1 MIFTIIKCEDNP
13 KISWDS
19 NIINKNLDKMIL
31 EKEFSVTC
39 DNEEIVNLEGFKLK
53 SIPID
58 LVKSKTI
65 EAISLNNN
73 EISKVP
79 SDIFHKT
86 PNLKCLN
93 LAENEILFK
102 YFQLEHD
109 HLKKLILDYQSET
122 ELHEI
127 FSIPQDDVI
136 KIRFPNLETLS
147 WKYIK
152 YDIFSSTLFPM
163 IKNIY
168 LSDSNLIYVASN
180 ITHLFPYLKN
190 IHLENNMIEELIA
203 DDFRNVES
211 LYLDKNPLRNL
222 WFNEK
227 YTNLKILSL
236 SNSLHNI
243 DITEINIPSL
253 KTLDLSQNQ
262 IGFIHEQMFKNIPF
276 LEDLILSEN
285 KLLKFPTL
293 FYLNNLKTLSLAYN
307 LINEIKNIN
316 QLSSLKILNLQG
328 NQINNIDK
336 MAFLKF
342 TKLEFLDL
350 SKNKLQLL
358 PLGWHD
364 NLLKL
369 KYLNLELNFFVN
381 IQDMKLNKL
390 INLRELYIKN
400 NYIVSIDLNTL
411 QILPQKCTIYVF

>member
-1 MIFTIIKCEDNP
+1 MIQYKNFLFILIFTIIKCEDNP

-19 NIINKNLDKMIL
+19 NIISKNLNKMIL

-285 KLLKFPTL
+285 KLLKFPSRKHHRTIFENETGQAATVNDARYRDMIIQFFLPKLDDIDVAICNCNKTIPHAIQPMKQFNYCMRYFLVVL
-293 FYLNNLKTLSLAYN
+293 FEVKGLCQQFQVHYKR
-307 LINEIKNIN
+307 
-316 QLSSLKILNLQG
+316 
-328 NQINNIDK
+328 
-336 MAFLKF
+336 
-342 TKLEFLDL
+342 
-350 SKNKLQLL
+350 
-358 PLGWHD
+358 
-364 NLLKL
+364 
-369 KYLNLELNFFVN
+369 
-381 IQDMKLNKL
+381 KLNATSTKFSH
-390 INLRELYIKN
+390 
-400 NYIVSIDLNTL
+400 NYAERS
-411 QILPQKCTIYVF
+411 

>member
-1 MIFTIIKCEDNP
+1 
-13 KISWDS
+13 
-19 NIINKNLDKMIL
+19 
-31 EKEFSVTC
+31 
-39 DNEEIVNLEGFKLK
+39 IVNLEGFKLK

-127 FSIPQDDVI
+127 FSIPQDD
-136 KIRFPNLETLS
+136 
-147 WKYIK
+147 
-152 YDIFSSTLFPM
+152 TLFPM

-276 LEDLILSEN
+276 LE
-285 KLLKFPTL
+285 
-293 FYLNNLKTLSLAYN
+293 TLSLAYN

-390 INLRELYIKN
+390 INLRA
-400 NYIVSIDLNTL
+400 IDLNTL
-411 QILPQKCTIYVF
+411 QILPQKCTICRKIILSNEAHFH

>member
-1 MIFTIIKCEDNP
+1 VFLHSVICILLIDLFAMKILVFDTLIKNLNIPFNFSIKCLNFKLNNIFLIIP
-13 KISWDS
+13 STTKI
-19 NIINKNLDKMIL
+19 III
-31 EKEFSVTC
+31 
-39 DNEEIVNLEGFKLK
+39 EGFKLK

-109 HLKKLILDYQSET
+109 H
-122 ELHEI
+122 
-127 FSIPQDDVI
+127 
-136 KIRFPNLETLS
+136 
-147 WKYIK
+147 
-152 YDIFSSTLFPM
+152 
-163 IKNIY
+163 
-168 LSDSNLIYVASN
+168 
-180 ITHLFPYLKN
+180 YLKN

-276 LEDLILSEN
+276 LE
-285 KLLKFPTL
+285 
-293 FYLNNLKTLSLAYN
+293 TLSLAYN

-369 KYLNLELNFFVN
+369 KYLNLELN
-381 IQDMKLNKL
+381 
-390 INLRELYIKN
+390 
-400 NYIVSIDLNTL
+400 
-411 QILPQKCTIYVF
+411 